1 MRHML
6 NTLFVLT
13 EDAYI
18 SLDNQNVVVR
28 RDEEVIG
35 RVPLHTLER
44 IVYFGYKGASPALM
58 GECVTRDIGLSFHS
72 PRGRFLARVSGLA
85 AGNVLLRKEQYRISD
100 DSRKSC
106 RIAKNFIAGKIF
118 NSRTVVERMKRDHP
132 MSIDVK
138 AFYNVSTS
146 LKLLV
151 REARRCD
158 DLDVLRGIEGRAA
171 QQYFSIFDMMILR
184 EKEAFRFEGR
194 SKRPSIGRVNGLLS
208 FVYTLLAHDCAS
220 AAESVGL
227 DAYVGF
233 LHRDR
238 PGRVS
243 LALDLMEELRSV
255 YVDRFV
261 LSVIN
266 NRVVKGNEFV
276 AKENGVMY
284 LSEDAR
290 RAVLSTWQ
298 EKKKDKIT
306 HPFLKEKILW
316 GLVPYI
322 QALLLARYIRGDLE
336 EYPVF
341 FWK

>member
-28 RDEEVIG
+28 REDEVIG

-44 IVYFGYKGASPALM
+44 IIYFGYKGASPILM
-58 GECVTRDIGLSFHS
+58 GECVTRGIGLSFHS
-72 PRGRFLARVSGLA
+72 PRGKFLARASGFST
-85 AGNVLLRKEQYRISD
+85 GNVFLRKEQYRISD
-100 DSRKSC
+100 NSERSC
-106 RIAKNFIAGKIF
+106 QIAKNFITGKIY
-118 NSRTVVERMKRDHP
+118 NSRTVIERMKRDHP
-132 MSIDVK
+132 LSIDLE
-138 AFYNVSTS
+138 AFDNVSVS

-151 REARRCD
+151 KEARRCA

-171 QQYFSIFDMMILR
+171 QQYFSVFDMMILR
-184 EKEAFRFEGR
+184 EKEIFTFEGR

-208 FVYTLLAHDCAS
+208 FAYTLLAHDCAS
-220 AAESVGL
+220 AVESVGL

-238 PGRVS
+238 PGRAS

-261 LSVIN
+261 LSLIN
-266 NRVVKGNEFV
+266 NRVVKGSEFV
-276 AKENGVMY
+276 EKENGVMY
-284 LSEDAR
+284 LSEEAR
-290 RAVLSTWQ
+290 RNVLSAWQ

-316 GLVPYI
+316 GLVPYV